1 MKNDCVF
8 RLFLILLYSLKSI
21 QDIRYK
27 NIMTNNNRC
36 GRQVIVE
43 KKLETNN
50 KSQIE
55 KIKFIDGFINDI
67 DKILENKDVNNAEKQ
82 QDKII
87 AVLGSEISNIE
98 SGLSNYNMYGLYNAN
113 YKPDFIGDL
122 EILKS
127 KLLNYKANIYM
138 EGDKQSTQN
147 IIYND
152 NISNINTNIEIT
164 INDTIEKIN
173 HFPDNLISKE
183 EKEEIEDKLAS
194 LERSAKSKDKSK
206 IKSKIANILKYIGDK
221 SIDVA
226 IALLPALGSIAE
238 QLSRF

>member
-1 MKNDCVF
+1 MEKN
-8 RLFLILLYSLKSI
+8 
-21 QDIRYK
+21 
-27 NIMTNNNRC
+27 
-36 GRQVIVE
+36 
-43 KKLETNN
+43 LEINN

-55 KIKFIDGFINDI
+55 KIKFIDGFINEI
-67 DKILENKDVNNAEKQ
+67 DKILENKDVDNAKKQ
-82 QDKII
+82 QKNII
-87 AVLGSEISNIE
+87 AVFSNEIANIE
-98 SGLSNYNMYGLYNAN
+98 NGLSNYDMCGLYDDN
-113 YKPDFIGDL
+113 YKPDFLRDL

-147 IIYND
+147 IIYNE

-164 INDTIEKIN
+164 ITDTIEKIN

-194 LERSAKSKDKSK
+194 LERSAKSEDKSK

-238 QLSRF
+238 QLSKF